1 MAVHLLI
8 KLTSRSRPTRF
19 FETLDSIVNLMADKR
34 NYTILCT
41 LDEDDPTMNNQE
53 VIGRL
58 AQFPHLIPVYG
69 TSKSKIDAINRD
81 MEYVT
86 RWDILVNVSDDQKF
100 VAYGWDELI
109 RDGFQINA
117 PEFDGF
123 LFYPDST
130 AKNMLPTM
138 SILGRKYYERDG
150 YIYHPAYKSLFADN
164 EAMEI
169 AQARGKLTYMGIQI
183 FDHFHPSYGLADW
196 DEQYVRQQAMWG
208 EDEAT
213 FNDRKAKN
221 FPVYETQIVNLDPD
235 HRGAVGTVRDA
246 AFVPDLPDHGQ
257 RPSG

>member
-1 MAVHLLI
+1 
-8 KLTSRSRPTRF
+8 
-19 FETLDSIVNLMADKR
+19 MADKR

-41 LDEDDPTMNNQE
+41 MDDDDPTMNNE
-53 VIGRL
+53 SVIGQL
-58 AQFPHLIPVYG
+58 AQHPHCVPVFG
-69 TSKSKIDAINRD
+69 KSTSKIDAINRD
-81 MEYVT
+81 MDYVD

-109 RDGFQINA
+109 REGFQHNA
-117 PEFDGF
+117 PDFDAF

-169 AQARGKLTYMGIQI
+169 AQQRGKLLYMGIQI
-183 FDHFHPSYGLADW
+183 FDHWHPAYGLSEW
-196 DEQYVRQQAMWG
+196 DEQYRVQQAMWG

-213 FNDRKAKN
+213 FNDRKSKN
-221 FPVYETQIVNLDPD
+221 FPAYETQIINTTPND
-235 HRGAVGTVRDA
+235 
-246 AFVPDLPDHGQ
+246 
-257 RPSG
+257 